1 MHERRSSGGGLG
13 VLAILIALGLIIG
26 AVATPFITGLSQII
40 LVGFGAL
47 LLLIG
52 GFVVTIT
59 RLYVKTSSDAS
70 FVRTGAGGSKV
81 ISDGG
86 ALVIPVV
93 HNIVWVTH
101 NTMRLD
107 VERQGENALIT
118 GDNLRADVKSEFYI
132 RVKKTREDILSAATS
147 LGHRLTNPEQ
157 VKELVNDKLVNALRT
172 VAATQNLNNLHTKR
186 NEFAEAV
193 QKIVEQDL
201 SHNGLTL
208 ESVTI
213 SRLDQTPLTAM
224 KAESNVFDAQ
234 GARTIAEIV
243 NTQKV
248 LRNQIER
255 TADQEIKKQDVG
267 RDQFVYEQEVARAK
281 AEADKNASIQQ
292 AQAEAAQ
299 HAATFAAEQEKLS
312 GIAAVQK
319 EQAINVAE
327 VEKAKVI
334 QVADQQR
341 EQATQTAEVEKAK
354 AVELAEREKAIAVAD
369 AEKRRAKA
377 EAERFAAEKA
387 REAEKQSVLTV
398 EVTQTA
404 ERDKAKAVIA
414 KQATIDQERLQ
425 KQMEADVEAYT
436 RVTEAEGEKGAAEK
450 QAHARRTL
458 AEADR
463 DAKTLEAEG
472 DQAVQ
477 MVPVT
482 VSREQ
487 VTVESA
493 RVDVLRKE
501 LESKAAFENV
511 AIELQVKLA
520 QIEAEKQ
527 AKIAAAHAYGEA
539 MAKANVT
546 IWGDPT
552 TMARMSEG
560 FYRGQANGKFVEG
573 LAASMPDG
581 VKTAAESL
589 ATGIGQMGAALI
601 HKMTGKR
608 VSPDEVETAIKDVV
622 GSRS

>member
-1 MHERRSSGGGLG
+1 MKDRRSSGGGLG
-13 VLAILIALGLIIG
+13 SLAILVALVLIVG
-26 AVATPFITGLSQII
+26 AMATPFITGLSQII
-40 LVGFGAL
+40 LVGFGV
-47 LLLIG
+47 LLLIVG
-52 GFVVTIT
+52 SIVVTIT
-59 RLYVKTSSDAS
+59 RLYVKTAADEA
-70 FVRTGAGGSKV
+70 FVRTGMGGARVILDGGS
-81 ISDGG
+81 
-86 ALVIPVV
+86 LVIPVV
-93 HNIVWVTH
+93 HNVIPVTLK
-101 NTMRLD
+101 TMRLD
-107 VERQGENALIT
+107 VEREGANALIT

-132 RVKKTREDILSAATS
+132 KVQRQAEAIRAAATS
-147 LGHRLTNPEQ
+147 LGDRLENPEL
-157 VKELVNDKLVNALRT
+157 VKQLVFDKLVNALRT
-172 VAATQNLNNLHTKR
+172 VAATRTLSELHTKR
-186 NEFAEAV
+186 DDFAAAV

-201 SHNGLTL
+201 AHNGLTL

-224 KAESNVFDAQ
+224 KADENVFDAQ

-243 NTQKV
+243 NKQKV
-248 LRNQIER
+248 ERNQIER
-255 TADQEIKKQDVG
+255 AADQEIKRQNVE
-267 RDQFVYEQEVARAK
+267 RDQFVYHQEITRATAEAEQQASIKQAK
-281 AEADKNASIQQ
+281 AEAEQK
-292 AQAEAAQ
+292 
-299 HAATFAAEQEKLS
+299 AATFTADQERLS

-319 EQAINVAE
+319 DQAINVAE
-327 VEKAKVI
+327 VEKGKAI
-334 QVADQQR
+334 EVADKQR
-341 EQATQTAEVEKAK
+341 EQAAQTAEITKQQ
-354 AVELAEREKAIAVAD
+354 AVELAEREKAIAIAE
-369 AEKRRAKA
+369 AEKRRA
-377 EAERFAAEKA
+377 EAQAKQFLQEKD
-387 REAEKQSVLTV
+387 RETKRQEVMTV

-404 ERDKAKAVIA
+404 EREKSKAVIT
-414 KQATIDQERLQ
+414 KQAMIEQERLH

-458 AEADR
+458 AEAER

-472 DQAVQ
+472 DKAVQ

-511 AIELQVKLA
+511 AVELQVKLA

-527 AKIAAAHAYGEA
+527 ARIAAAHAYGEA
-539 MAKANVT
+539 MSKANVT
-546 IWGDPT
+546 VWGDPT

-581 VKTAAESL
+581 VKTAAESF

-601 HKMTGKR
+601 HKMTGKT
-608 VSPDEVETAIKDVV
+608 VTPDEVETALKDAV
-622 GSRS
+622 GSRR